1 MQYAVAVN
9 VRGSADVRGATGG
22 GVTTA
27 GFRVAQPDTISTNIT
42 IVMCTRQSRIEMMCV
57 VEPVLVMTAL
67 GSKEEEGI
75 CRQHHRR
82 SRGLMISILP

>member
-22 GVTTA
+22 GVTVA
-27 GFRVAQPDTISTNIT
+27 GLRVAQAANIKTHNT
-42 IVMCTRQSRIEMMCV
+42 IVMCARQSRIARTCAV

-67 GSKEEEGI
+67 GSKQEEGI
-75 CRQHHRR
+75 
-82 SRGLMISILP
+82 